1 MGAGVTVAG
10 VAGAG
15 AGNATSLELELV
27 YVGPLNLWGG
37 LALFC
42 DAVNGL
48 LLDFDATAAKE
59 GTHVTL
65 PFHAVTFIGED
76 GPLSGFGGS
85 GRTGSEAE
93 AYTRPLFSST

>member
-37 LALFC
+37 LALVC
-42 DAVNGL
+42 DAVNGRGL
-48 LLDFDATAAKE
+48 
-59 GTHVTL
+59 H
-65 PFHAVTFIGED
+65 
-76 GPLSGFGGS
+76 
-85 GRTGSEAE
+85 
-93 AYTRPLFSST
+93 SSTSQLNSSRVCHQKTPNTP